1 MASRNISI
9 SLPEE
14 QLKMAEQFA
23 RAENR
28 SMSELFREA
37 LRSYEKQRRAEM
49 TSKYRGKAEAKGITE
64 ADVVRIIKEWR
75 QTAKR

>member
-9 SLPEE
+9 SLPEAQLKTAE
-14 QLKMAEQFA
+14 QLA

-28 SMSELFREA
+28 SMSELFLEA

-49 TSKYRGKAEAKGITE
+49 AAKYRPKAEAAGITE

-75 QTAKR
+75 QSAKR